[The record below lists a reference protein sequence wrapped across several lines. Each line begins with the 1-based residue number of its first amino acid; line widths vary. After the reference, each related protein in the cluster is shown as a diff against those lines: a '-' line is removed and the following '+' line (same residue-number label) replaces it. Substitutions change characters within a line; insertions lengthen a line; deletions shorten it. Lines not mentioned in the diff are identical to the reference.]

1 MCYSIFMQK
10 IILHTDGG
18 SRGNPGPSGAGYVIF
33 DEHGATLKEGAT
45 YLGHNT
51 NNFAEYTAVILGLK
65 MIVEYVGETACAS
78 LTVIV
83 RMDSELVCRQ
93 LNGIYKVKHP
103 NIIPLYQQ
111 VCTLMVKY
119 FPHITFEHVRR
130 EHNKHADKLSNIAMD
145 RA

>member
-1 MCYSIFMQK
+1 MQK

-18 SRGNPGPSGAGYVIF
+18 ARGNPGPAGAGYVIF
-33 DEHGATLKEGAT
+33 DTQGTTLKEGAT
-45 YLGHNT
+45 YLGHQT
-51 NNFAEYTAVILGLK
+51 NNFAEYSAVILGLT
-65 MIVEYVGETACAS
+65 MIVDHFGAPACKD
-78 LTVIV
+78 LHVVV

-111 VCTLMVKY
+111 VRILMTNS

-130 EHNKHADKLSNIAMD
+130 EHNKHADRLSNDAMD
-145 RA
+145 EA